1 MTSTALKSQVIV
13 QFIHYLMEQSKQPKK
28 ATPEQNANVAKQIS
42 NIVIDR
48 IIDEEVEKHLNAPE
62 VRLKLEMMAVYRQ
75 LSENTIYTKDA
86 SKNVLNELSKLT
98 DLVSLYKS
106 RLEQVERDN
115 KDLEGKLNLLA
126 GQYKVHAERLN
137 TYQIRIEQAERGGFF
152 GEKRQDLE
160 GKLNIL
166 AGQYKAH
173 AERINK
179 LEKLK

>member
-1 MTSTALKSQVIV
+1 
-13 QFIHYLMEQSKQPKK
+13 MEQSNEPKK

-42 NIVIDR
+42 DIVIDR

-106 RLEQVERDN
+106 RL
-115 KDLEGKLNLLA
+115 LEN
-126 GQYKVHAERLN
+126 ETRLN
-137 TYQIRIEQAERGGFF
+137 AMQLRIESLER
-152 GEKRQDLE
+152 K
-160 GKLNIL
+160 
-166 AGQYKAH
+166 
-173 AERINK
+173 
-179 LEKLK
+179 EKLK

>member
-1 MTSTALKSQVIV
+1 
-13 QFIHYLMEQSKQPKK
+13 MEQSKEPKK

-42 NIVIDR
+42 DIVIDR

-62 VRLKLEMMAVYRQ
+62 VRTKLEMMAVYRQ
-75 LSENTIYTKDA
+75 LTENTNYTRDA
-86 SKNVLNELSKLT
+86 SKNVLDELVKLT
-98 DLVSLYKS
+98 DLVLLYKS
-106 RLEQVERDN
+106 RLEQVERNN
-115 KDLEGKLNLLA
+115 K
-126 GQYKVHAERLN
+126 
-137 TYQIRIEQAERGGFF
+137 
-152 GEKRQDLE
+152 DLE